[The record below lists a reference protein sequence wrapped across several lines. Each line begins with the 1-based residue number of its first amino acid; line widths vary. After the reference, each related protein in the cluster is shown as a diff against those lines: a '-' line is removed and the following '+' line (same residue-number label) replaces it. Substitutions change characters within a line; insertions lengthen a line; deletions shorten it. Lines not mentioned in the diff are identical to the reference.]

1 MTERLEVLY
10 AGMRVAELISVGLH
24 AGASLRYTQEAI
36 EGFVEGTPLLSV
48 RLPIRKAFFYPATQT
63 KRFLEGLLPEDHVR
77 ASLADNARVAS
88 EDTFG
93 LLRAYGMDCVGA
105 IQVIDPSAAASAPQR

>member
-36 EGFVEGTPLLSV
+36 EGFGEGTPLLSV
-48 RLPIRKAFFYPATQT
+48 RLPIRKAFYPATQT

-105 IQVIDPSAAASAPQR
+105 IQVIDPSAAAWAPQR